1 MSVDKVVDIEYGTGN
16 LKYDRVR
23 TGVLQNRDRLTEM
36 GYRCA
41 WKGDLDLGAPL
52 NPAELRERGYLV
64 LDDCVLTSFDKEGL
78 PFTITMFPKSQ
89 RAKIHGDN
97 HVYKREFEQVR
108 QDFDRFTETTGI
120 CLSLK
125 QTSEPY

>member
-1 MSVDKVVDIEYGTGN
+1 MSVEKVIDIEYGTGD
-16 LKYDRVR
+16 LKFNRVR
-23 TGVLQNRDRLTEM
+23 TGVIQNRDKLTEI
-36 GYRCA
+36 GYKCA
-41 WKGDLDLGAPL
+41 WTGDLDLSGDL

-64 LDDCVLTSFDKEGL
+64 LDDCVLTSFDREGL

-97 HVYKREFEQVR
+97 HIYQNEFNQVR
-108 QDFDRFTETTGI
+108 QDYNRFEEATGI
-120 CLSLK
+120 HLNLK

>member
-1 MSVDKVVDIEYGTGN
+1 MSVEKVIDIEYGTGN
-16 LKYDRVR
+16 LKFDRVR
-23 TGVLQNRDRLTEM
+23 TGVLQNKDKLTEM
-36 GYRCA
+36 GYKCA
-41 WKGDLDLGAPL
+41 WTGDLDLGGNL

-78 PFTITMFPKSQ
+78 PFTITMFPRSQ

-97 HVYKREFEQVR
+97 HVYQNEFDQVK
-108 QDFDRFTETTGI
+108 QDYDRFEEATGI
-120 CLSLK
+120 HLNLK